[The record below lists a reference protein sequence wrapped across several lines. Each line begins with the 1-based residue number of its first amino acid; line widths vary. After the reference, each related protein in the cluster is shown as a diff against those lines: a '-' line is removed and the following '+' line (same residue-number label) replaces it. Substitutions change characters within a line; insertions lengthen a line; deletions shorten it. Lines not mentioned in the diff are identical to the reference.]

1 MSSAHNIRLKGTSE
15 QHNSLGESPEL
26 RRHTQHCYE
35 GLKYPDT
42 KLTLTQVAGEEGEG
56 RGLRSPAPGFLLYLI

>member
-1 MSSAHNIRLKGTSE
+1 MTSSHNIRLKGTSE

-26 RRHTQHCYE
+26 RRHTQHCYG
-35 GLKYPDT
+35 GLKYPDP

-56 RGLRSPAPGFLLYLI
+56 RGLRRQPPVSSFI